1 MNGAM
6 LVIQSCS
13 RSTNSKPKQSM
24 CPCTIT
30 VPFLYF
36 WLLKKY
42 SKNSKNAVPFTK
54 ISLLFLFFQNF
65 TLFTFCRYFTSILEK
80 TRPILG
86 TINNKTD
93 RIAYLIII
101 ISDSCYNFEQQDEES
116 AKHSHTSFSRYFT

>member
-36 WLLKKY
+36 WLLKNIQRIPRMRYLSQK
-42 SKNSKNAVPFTK
+42 FHCC
-54 ISLLFLFFQNF
+54 FFFQNF
-65 TLFTFCRYFTSILEK
+65 TLFTFCRYFTSILETQPK
-80 TRPILG
+80 LG